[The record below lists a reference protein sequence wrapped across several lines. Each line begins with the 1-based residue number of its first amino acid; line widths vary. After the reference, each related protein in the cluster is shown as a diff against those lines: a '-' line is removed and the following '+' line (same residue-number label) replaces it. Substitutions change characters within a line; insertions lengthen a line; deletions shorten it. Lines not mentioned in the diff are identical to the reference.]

1 MCKYPCPTSAQC
13 WSVKID
19 KFQKDSARI
28 EVKLW
33 NKIPTDLP
41 EKAFKRVLRKLL
53 FDILQKKG
61 DYIQIPMII
70 KKK

>member
-1 MCKYPCPTSAQC
+1 M
-13 WSVKID
+13 KID

-33 NKIPTDLP
+33 NKIPRI
-41 EKAFKRVLRKLL
+41 FLRKLSKE